1 MIYLPYNS
9 IGEILQTT
17 SSPLTGRES
26 VYTALLPDAIGTLS
40 TTDDSISDETSR
52 VDLSSTPTIVDKIAV
67 AVPSSATTTVNTAV
81 TFTGIPSTVSVNVSS
96 ELVPAE
102 GDGSVIAYNDD
113 DAVEITDGTL
123 DFTTD
128 LSGTYTLVFTSPL
141 YLDTTTVIT
150 VTE

>member
-40 TTDDSISDETSR
+40 TTDESISNENSR
-52 VDLSSTPTIVDKIAV
+52 IDLSSTPTIVDKISV
-67 AVPSSATTTVNTAV
+67 AVPSSATTSVNTAV
-81 TFTGIPSTVSVNVSS
+81 AFTGIPSTVSVNVSS
-96 ELVPAE
+96 ELVPVE
-102 GDGSVIAYNDD
+102 GDGSVIPYNDD

-141 YLDTTTVIT
+141 YLITTTVIT